1 MLEDKI
7 ISYLRRKTGLHT
19 SNEKHAGRG
28 YTEYILIQRTGGGKT
43 NQVDRAT
50 YVIQS
55 ISVISKLRAAQI
67 CEAVKEAMEEF
78 EQEDGIFSCD
88 INSDY
93 DFTNTSTKEYRY
105 QAVFDIT
112 YF

>member
-1 MLEDKI
+1 MLEEKI
-7 ISYLRRKTGLHT
+7 ISYLSTRTRLHV
-19 SNEKHAGRG
+19 SNERHAGRG
-28 YTEYILIQRTGGGKT
+28 YREYILVQRTGGGRT
-43 NQVDRAT
+43 NEIDRAT
-50 YVIQS
+50 YAIQS

-67 CEAVKEAMEEF
+67 CEEVKTAMEDF
-78 EQEDGIFSCD
+78 EQENGIFSCD
-88 INSDY
+88 LNSDY